1 MESLDSPYF
10 LEHFMKDIKSLFEGK
25 IKGILVFG
33 KDIEKKYLSDF
44 IGARVGHADVYAR
57 VKDED
62 DVQIILKIAYANR
75 LNVVVRGAGTNL
87 AGSTIPDGGVVLDVS
102 DMNQILE
109 LDDETLTVTV
119 QPGVILR
126 DLIEYVEKRGYLYAP
141 DPAEKGASIGGNV
154 STNAGGMR
162 AVKYGVTRNYVL
174 ALDLYKIDGTKVHLG
189 AKTYKFSTGLNLQ
202 QLVVGSEG
210 TLGVITKIVLKL
222 LPLPEFTLNTVIAY
236 DSLKQG
242 ISNVNII
249 FKSHLDPTAIEFVE
263 KKVIAYGEKYLNKSF
278 PCQNAKSS
286 LIVALDGDK
295 KGVYERFEKL
305 KEVVKAH
312 GAIEVIPL
320 DDEAVAKDI
329 WEIRG
334 AIARAVNASG
344 PWEPIDI
351 VVPINRITD
360 FVDYVNDL
368 TENGSPRIVAFGHA
382 GDGNVHLCVLKDNI
396 ADEKWPEVLHNTM
409 EKLYKKSYELG
420 GVVSGEHG
428 VGKGKR
434 DFFLQ
439 NTPEE
444 YRSLMIGV
452 KKSFDE
458 FNLLNPHSGYGL

>member
-1 MESLDSPYF
+1 
-10 LEHFMKDIKSLFEGK
+10 MKDIKSLFEGK

-278 PCQNAKSS
+278 PCQNAKSY

-305 KEVVKAH
+305 K
-312 GAIEVIPL
+312 
-320 DDEAVAKDI
+320 
-329 WEIRG
+329 
-334 AIARAVNASG
+334 
-344 PWEPIDI
+344 
-351 VVPINRITD
+351 
-360 FVDYVNDL
+360 
-368 TENGSPRIVAFGHA
+368 
-382 GDGNVHLCVLKDNI
+382 
-396 ADEKWPEVLHNTM
+396 
-409 EKLYKKSYELG
+409 
-420 GVVSGEHG
+420 
-428 VGKGKR
+428 
-434 DFFLQ
+434 
-439 NTPEE
+439 
-444 YRSLMIGV
+444 
-452 KKSFDE
+452 
-458 FNLLNPHSGYGL
+458 